1 MLGQMIGPMRPK
13 TAHPRQQAP
22 GSMPGVTQHRERI
35 REIITAHDALS
46 RRGLWAMLIFIAISG
61 LALQCRAV
69 DLFAGLPE
77 NIRDI
82 IGAPPP
88 AALIHVVLA
97 ISTLSSIIISIGRM
111 TEGENPA
118 GNWSR
123 FWSGL
128 AFRSVFYLFYA
139 TANALEE
146 NFLLVF
152 TAGMIVLVLEHVSA
166 WLYAMRTIEREK
178 EHLAQL
184 H

>member
-1 MLGQMIGPMRPK
+1 MLGHMIGPMRPK
-13 TAHPRQQAP
+13 TADSRQQAV
-22 GSMPGVTQHRERI
+22 GTMAGVKEHRERI
-35 REIITAHDALS
+35 RQTITAHDALS
-46 RRGLWAMLIFIAISG
+46 RRGLWGMLFFIVISG
-61 LALQCRAV
+61 VALQFRAV
-69 DLFAGLPE
+69 DLFAGLPD
-77 NIRDI
+77 NVRCI

-88 AALIHVVLA
+88 PALIHVVLA
-97 ISTLSSIIISIGRM
+97 ISTLSSIIITIGRM
-111 TEGENPA
+111 TEDENPA

-152 TAGMIVLVLEHVSA
+152 TAGMIVLVLEHFA
-166 WLYAMRTIEREK
+166 TWLYAVRTIEREK

-184 H
+184 R

>member
-1 MLGQMIGPMRPK
+1 MLGHMIGPMRPK
-13 TAHPRQQAP
+13 TANSRQQAVS
-22 GSMPGVTQHRERI
+22 GMAGIKQHREKI
-35 REIITAHDALS
+35 RETITTHDALS
-46 RRGLWAMLIFIAISG
+46 RRGLWGMLIFIVISG
-61 LALQCRAV
+61 LALQFRAI
-69 DLFAGLPE
+69 DLFANLPD
-77 NIRDI
+77 NVRCI

-88 AALIHVVLA
+88 PSLIHLVLGV
-97 ISTLSSIIISIGRM
+97 STVSSIIITMGRM
-111 TEGENPA
+111 AEEENPA

-123 FWSGL
+123 FWASL

-152 TAGMIVLVLEHVSA
+152 TAGIIVLVMEHFA
-166 WLYAMRTIEREK
+166 TWLYAVKTIDREK